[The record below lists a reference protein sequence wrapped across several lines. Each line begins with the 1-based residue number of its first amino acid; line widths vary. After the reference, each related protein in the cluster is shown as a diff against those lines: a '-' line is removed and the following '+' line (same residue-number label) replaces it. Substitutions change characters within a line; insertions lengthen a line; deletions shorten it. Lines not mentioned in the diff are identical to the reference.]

1 MFDTPY
7 VSTAKLERCSRIAER
22 DPCKIGPED
31 IAVVTQYHAQVL
43 KIRKLLRETGIPKG
57 VMVTSVENIQGQ
69 VRFVP

>member
-1 MFDTPY
+1 M
-7 VSTAKLERCSRIAER
+7 
-22 DPCKIGPED
+22 
-31 IAVVTQYHAQVL
+31 VTQYHAQVL